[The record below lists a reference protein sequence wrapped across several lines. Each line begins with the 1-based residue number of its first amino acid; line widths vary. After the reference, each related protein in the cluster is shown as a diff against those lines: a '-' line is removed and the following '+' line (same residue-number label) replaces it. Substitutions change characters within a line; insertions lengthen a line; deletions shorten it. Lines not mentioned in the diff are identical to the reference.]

1 MPPPNQPV
9 IGYLGRILPTLSET
23 FVVREIAALRRLG
36 QEVRAFSLY
45 PPDRTAAHPEAPG
58 LAEEVEV
65 LVRPTLPRFWL
76 AHLIVLLRSPLRYF
90 HCLWRY
96 VLAAGEPGRRRLHC
110 LAYFAAAPFA
120 AIRLRRAGVTHLHAH
135 FANASTTTAMMTSDL
150 AGIPF
155 SFMAHAYD
163 IFVDDVLLAAK
174 LSAAAFVA
182 TCSHFHVRYL
192 QEHYPVRAAIFVV
205 RYGVDPELFAP
216 RQPSRRT
223 PPLIFAVGRLVET
236 KGFHTLVEACA
247 RLRAMSLAADCL
259 IIGEGPERERLT
271 HLIATLQLAE
281 RVTLFGKLP
290 PAEVAAR
297 YSQASLLVMPSCVRN
312 NDRDGIPNVL
322 LEAMAMG
329 IPVVSTRVSGIP
341 ELVRDNETGLLVEP
355 DDPQALADAIA
366 RLLSDPLLAER
377 LARAGRDL
385 VLHEFN
391 IYKSARRLQRL
402 FAGERDFREEN

>member
-1 MPPPNQPV
+1 MPPLNQPV

-36 QEVRAFSLY
+36 QEVHAFSLY
-45 PPDRTAAHPEAPG
+45 PPDRTAVHPEAPE

-65 LVRPTLPRFWL
+65 LVRPTHPQFWL

-96 VLAAGEPGRRRLHC
+96 GLAANEPWRRRLHC
-110 LAYFAAAPFA
+110 LAYFAVAPFA
-120 AIRLRRAGVTHLHAH
+120 AVCLRRAGVTHLHAH
-135 FANASTTTAMMTSDL
+135 FANAATTTAMMAAAL

-182 TCSHFHVRYL
+182 TCSHFHVHYL
-192 QEHYPVRAAIFVV
+192 QEHYPVRASIFVV
-205 RYGVDPELFAP
+205 RYGVDPEMFAP
-216 RQPSRRT
+216 RQSSPLT

-247 RLRAMSLAADCL
+247 RLRALPLAADCL

-271 HLIATLQLAE
+271 HMITELQLAD

-290 PAEVAAR
+290 PAEVSAR

-322 LEAMAMG
+322 LEAMVMG

-341 ELVRDNETGLLVEP
+341 ELVRNDETGLLVEP
-355 DDPQALADAIA
+355 DDPEALAKAIA
-366 RLLSDPLLAER
+366 RLITDPILAER
-377 LARAGRDL
+377 LARAGREL
-385 VLHEFN
+385 VLQEFN
-391 IYKSARRLQRL
+391 IYKSAQRLQRL
-402 FAGERDFREEN
+402 FAGERDFREES